1 VWEKRAEHHTLT
13 FAFFC
18 KAYLIILF
26 DYVGSLS
33 FLENIMEIRK
43 LAPML
48 LLIVVCN
55 LIFLLKS
62 CCEASERQ
70 RLHTSEYEGSS
81 ANNGKVVYLSYQDA
95 SELLS
100 WDGQEELLQGQ
111 SSNPSILTFPAATQ
125 TEPENLS
132 LQASS
137 VSQDA
142 SLEKS
147 PFIICNAKSNY
158 TGYSRRMQVCS
169 WLKINEE
176 ECAAAPILINTVDKT
191 CSIFQS
197 NTDAVAYASGNAGL
211 TSLPLDPTLKMRK
224 GLLDAIINGN
234 ATQFYVDLCDKNSSA
249 ESVYHKLNN
258 QLWNNGT
265 NLRALLSAIHFTK
278 NDKHNESDG
287 EKRNLRSGQDGDS
300 GVSKRMSAFRRSLEV
315 LYSNE
320 CSNVYKGLNLTSAGS
335 SSLTIQFNIS
345 NMSDSSFI
353 SLCILNIVQ
362 LLAANNEVCS
372 INYVRNIGLSATA
385 EALIGPNNIN
395 WIVQSDSKY
404 FRPWFQAGLTGV
416 GQIVGLSDSV
426 RLCVYI
432 LKNIPFC
439 LFPLTRFGFY
449 LL

>member
-1 VWEKRAEHHTLT
+1 LS
-13 FAFFC
+13 
-18 KAYLIILF
+18 IL
-26 DYVGSLS
+26 
-33 FLENIMEIRK
+33 ETIMEIRK
-43 LAPML
+43 LAPLL
-48 LLIVVCN
+48 LLIVFCN

-81 ANNGKVVYLSYQDA
+81 ASNGKVVYLSYQDA

-111 SSNPSILTFPAATQ
+111 SSNPSILTSSAATQ

-142 SLEKS
+142 SLEKR

-158 TGYSRRMQVCS
+158 TGYSRRTQVCS

-197 NTDAVAYASGNAGL
+197 STDAVADASGNAGL

-224 GLLDAIINGN
+224 GILDAIINAN

-249 ESVYHKLNN
+249 ESVYHKLYN

-265 NLRALLSAIHFTK
+265 SLRKRALLSAIHFKK

-287 EKRNLRSGQDGDS
+287 EKRHLRSGQDGDS
-300 GVSKRMSAFRRSLEV
+300 GVSKRVSAFRRSLEV

-335 SSLTIQFNIS
+335 SSLTLQFYIS
-345 NMSDSSFI
+345 NVSDSSFI

-362 LLAANNEVCS
+362 LLAADNEVCS
-372 INYVRNIGLSATA
+372 INYVRIIGLSATA

-395 WIVQSDSKY
+395 WIAQSDSKS

-416 GQIVGLSDSV
+416 GQVIGLSDSV
-426 RLCVYI
+426 RLCVYS
-432 LKNIPFC
+432 LKIFL
-439 LFPLTRFGFY
+439 LFVSTNTFRLLLTMF
-449 LL
+449 